1 VRVTSIGGRGDLVVP
16 AGRTHLDGANNIIV
30 GVPGVFDQ
38 HSQLPGSDAATR
50 EIALG
55 QAGMKPT
62 CQSLADM
69 VTDTAVSDSIG
80 WVEDTAATNAWLGAR
95 PFTVPPQ
102 LGWVIHEGER

>member
-1 VRVTSIGGRGDLVVP
+1 VVP
-16 AGRTHLDGANNIIV
+16 AGRTHLDGANNVIV
-30 GVPGVFDQ
+30 SVPALNV

-69 VTDTAVSDSIG
+69 VIDTAVSDSIG
-80 WVEDTAATNAWLGAR
+80 WVEDTAATDAWLGAR
-95 PFTVPPQ
+95 PFTVPSQ
-102 LGWVIHEGER
+102 LGWAVHEGKP